1 MKKIG
6 RAVPALRNGQTSL
19 SNELPAFIQIIEE
32 SNKSHTRRR
41 DEVAQKR
48 RRRRRREG
56 RRRRRR
62 RDEEMFCMNCRIM
75 YQTIS

>member
-1 MKKIG
+1 VICCHLANEKKG

-32 SNKSHTRRR
+32 INKSHTIRR

-48 RRRRRREG
+48 R

>member
-48 RRRRRREG
+48 RRRRRR
-56 RRRRRR
+56 RR